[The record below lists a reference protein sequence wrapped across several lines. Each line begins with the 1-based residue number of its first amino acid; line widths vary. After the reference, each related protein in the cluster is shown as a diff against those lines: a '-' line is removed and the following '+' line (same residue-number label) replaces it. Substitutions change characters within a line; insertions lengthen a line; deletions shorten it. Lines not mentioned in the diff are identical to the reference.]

1 MAAPQHP
8 HSPGSTPDD
17 SPDTGGPVSGREA
30 VRTETARTETSASR
44 RSALMGAVFLMA
56 TSAIGPGFITQTA
69 SFTVSLGAAFACAI
83 VLSIL
88 VDIAVQMNV
97 WRVIGVSGRRAHELG
112 NSVLPGIGYL
122 LAGLV
127 VLGGLIFNIGNVAG
141 TGLGTNAMFG
151 LDPRI
156 GGAVSAALAIGIF
169 LSKKAGVALD
179 RVVIFLGLV
188 MILATLAIA
197 VTSAPPVGDAL
208 VNVVLPE
215 SFDFVAVTT
224 IIGGTVGGYI
234 TYAGAHRLLDSG
246 TTGPENVAAITRS
259 SIVGILVTGV
269 MRVLLFLAVLG
280 VVGGGVALATDD
292 PAGSAFQAAAGDIGL
307 RVFGLILWA
316 AAITSV
322 IGAAYTSVSFMTSS
336 GTSERRR
343 NLITVGFIA
352 VTAAI
357 FVAIQETPVTLLIFA
372 GTFNGLILP
381 IGFGVLL
388 WVAWRR
394 RDLLGGYRYPGW
406 LLVIGVLAWLLT
418 LYLGYN
424 AILTLGDL

>member
-1 MAAPQHP
+1 M
-8 HSPGSTPDD
+8 SD
-17 SPDTGGPVSGREA
+17 
-30 VRTETARTETSASR
+30 RTDPPTTTTDRADAASR
-44 RSALMGAVFLMA
+44 SSRSAVIGAVFLMA

-83 VLSIL
+83 VLSVV

-97 WRVIGVSGRRAHELG
+97 WRVVGVSGRRAHELG
-112 NSVLPGIGYL
+112 NDVLPGVGYL

-127 VLGGLIFNIGNVAG
+127 VLGGLVFNIGNVAG
-141 TGLGTNAMFG
+141 TGLGTDAMFG

-156 GGAVSAALAIGIF
+156 GGALSALLAIGVF
-169 LSKKAGVALD
+169 LSRRAGVALD
-179 RVVIFLGLV
+179 RVVVVLGLV
-188 MILATLAIA
+188 MIVATLVIA
-197 VTSAPPVGDAL
+197 VTSAPPVGEAMK
-208 VNVVLPE
+208 NVVLPDT
-215 SFDFVAVTT
+215 FDFVAVTT

-246 TTGPENVAAITRS
+246 RTGPEHVRDITRS
-259 SIVGILVTGV
+259 SVVGILVTGV
-269 MRVLLFLAVLG
+269 MRVLLFLAILG
-280 VVGGGVALATDD
+280 VVAGGAALATDD

-336 GTSERRR
+336 KTSDRTR
-343 NLITVGFIA
+343 NLLTVAFIA
-352 VTAAI
+352 VTAGV
-357 FVAIQETPVTLLIFA
+357 FVVIEETPVTLLIFA

-394 RDLLGGYRYPGW
+394 GDLLGGYRYPAW
-406 LLVIGVLAWLLT
+406 LLVVGALAWLLT

-424 AILTLGDL
+424 AILALGDL